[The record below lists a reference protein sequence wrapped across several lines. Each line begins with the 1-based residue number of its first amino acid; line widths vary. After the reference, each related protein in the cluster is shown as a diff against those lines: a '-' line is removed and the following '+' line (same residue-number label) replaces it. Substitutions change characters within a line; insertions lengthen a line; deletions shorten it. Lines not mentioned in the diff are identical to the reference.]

1 MADVKTKY
9 GAWTTI
15 GTYTVEGL
23 ATSST
28 FTVGRESPTLLN
40 TSNLYVDVLLA
51 GKITTGTT
59 TTVNTNILLYVYGV
73 MDDTPTYPTPFTGAD
88 AGLTVTSAAQASGFL
103 KLGAV
108 LTTHT
113 SAETSVAHE
122 FGPFSVGQLF
132 GGILPTRIGLFVTH
146 NTGVNLH
153 ATTGNHVFKYMP
165 ITYTVA

>member
-1 MADVKTKY
+1 MAAVKINYGGWTAMTKTL
-9 GAWTTI
+9 AS
-15 GTYTVEGL
+15 L
-23 ATSST
+23 ATNST
-28 FTVGRESPTLLN
+28 FSVGRELTAIDN
-40 TSNLYVDVLLA
+40 TTPLYVDALVA

-59 TTVNTNILLYVYGV
+59 TTVNTNILIYVYGV

-88 AGLTVTSAAQASGFL
+88 AGVTLTSVAQASSFL

-122 FGPFSVGQLF
+122 FGPFSVAQLF
-132 GGILPTRIGLFVTH
+132 GGVMPSKWGVFITH
-146 NTGVNLH
+146 NTGVNLNS
-153 ATTGNHVFKYMP
+153 TEGNHVVKYNG